1 VLELSPP
8 RQGIELTAG
17 SLLAMLNA
25 RDPRVTGTR
34 LAPNAGP
41 AGRADHPD
49 GRPNHRLGRT
59 ADPAAGDTGM
69 PGDNADPALSD
80 ALAAAAG
87 KPLVVVVRDAH
98 RVPTTRQRLGTV
110 LATRP
115 DAVVVGIGTGA
126 DRPLAAG
133 RYLGTR
139 GGARVNLS
147 AAADLLVGARR

>member
-1 VLELSPP
+1 
-8 RQGIELTAG
+8 
-17 SLLAMLNA
+17 MLNA

-34 LAPNAGP
+34 LAPNAP
-41 AGRADHPD
+41 ADSLVPTGDADH
-49 GRPNHRLGRT
+49 
-59 ADPAAGDTGM
+59 
-69 PGDNADPALSD
+69 ALSD
-80 ALAAAAG
+80 ALAAATG